1 MKSPDYPQVITQ
13 IQLSLYQQE
22 YVALQKVTQPGEDVQ
37 DRIDWLSQ
45 TFDYINMGEI
55 LIHVNSLQ
63 VSL

>member
-1 MKSPDYPQVITQ
+1 MKSPDYPQVISQ
-13 IQLSLYQQE
+13 IQLSLYQHE
-22 YVALQKVTQPGEDVQ
+22 YLGLQKVSQPGQDIQ
-37 DRIDWLSQ
+37 DRIDWLTQ

>member
-1 MKSPDYPQVITQ
+1 MKSPDYPQVISQ

-22 YVALQKVTQPGEDVQ
+22 YVALQKVSQPGQDIQ
-37 DRIDWLSQ
+37 DRIDWLTQ

-55 LIHVNSLQ
+55 LIYEAIGQ

>member
-1 MKSPDYPQVITQ
+1 MKSPDYPQVISQ

-22 YVALQKVTQPGEDVQ
+22 YVALQKVSQPGQDIQ
-37 DRIDWLSQ
+37 DRINWLTQ

-55 LIHVNSLQ
+55 LIYEAIGQ

>member
-1 MKSPDYPQVITQ
+1 MKSPDYPQVISQ

-22 YVALQKVTQPGEDVQ
+22 YVALQKVSQPGQDIQ
-37 DRIDWLSQ
+37 DRINWLTQ